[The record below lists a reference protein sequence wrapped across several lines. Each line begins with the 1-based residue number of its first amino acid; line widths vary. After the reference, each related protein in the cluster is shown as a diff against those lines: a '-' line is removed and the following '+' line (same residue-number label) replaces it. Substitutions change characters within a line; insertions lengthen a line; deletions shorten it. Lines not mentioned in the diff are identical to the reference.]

1 MMSTLSKKMKFY
13 KEKTNCEAVEIVA
26 GGLRGVTGEGGG
38 IDGLMGVASL
48 PHQIGFFI
56 MEALFFH
63 KIFSLMFSL
72 KLTLKNFFWRIFFR
86 EESRT
91 QLPF

>member
-38 IDGLMGVASL
+38 LMGWGVLRAYL
-48 PHQIGFFI
+48 I
-56 MEALFFH
+56 
-63 KIFSLMFSL
+63 
-72 KLTLKNFFWRIFFR
+72 R
-86 EESRT
+86 
-91 QLPF
+91 